1 MLIYDQGIVKIQ
13 KWKKKD
19 KYFASTMSIDLQIP
33 TAAIWIESI
42 KFPGGPLVFEVGYHP
57 RKKIHVIRVVF
68 QNKAMYA
75 RTSFRGAK
83 MCKIGKKGVF
93 FGHIDKFWKGHDGQ
107 IKKNTCKNTY
117 LGSIFIHE
125 KYVFRVC
132 FESPFYADDI
142 QPEIQVAPPRIRL
155 DSDFF
160 SLKHHV
166 AVTCDPLEVPEYG
179 RFNHENCSTVGGNY
193 EDVCVV
199 QCEEGFQ
206 LTGVTERTCLGTG
219 EWTDADANSTCV
231 GMLNSAGPLN
241 IVEVYKFMCRYVEF
255 CRFFEY
261 CRSS

>member
-1 MLIYDQGIVKIQ
+1 
-13 KWKKKD
+13 
-19 KYFASTMSIDLQIP
+19 
-33 TAAIWIESI
+33 
-42 KFPGGPLVFEVGYHP
+42 
-57 RKKIHVIRVVF
+57 
-68 QNKAMYA
+68 MY
-75 RTSFRGAK
+75 
-83 MCKIGKKGVF
+83 GK
-93 FGHIDKFWKGHDGQ
+93 

-132 FESPFYADDI
+132 FESPFTRMISSLKYKW
-142 QPEIQVAPPRIRL
+142 PPGIKL

-231 GMLNSAGPLN
+231 GMLNSAGSLD
-241 IVEVYKFMCRYVEF
+241 IVAVHKFMCRYMEF
-255 CRFFEY
+255 CRFIGY
-261 CRSS
+261 RSS